1 MDNCTMDN
9 TLILAQSPAPNS
21 LLTGPNTSHTIILNI
36 NDERGNA
43 SSCSFE
49 ILLTDETPPDL
60 SCPDN
65 QVILVKGCEYELP
78 DYTGLAMIADN
89 CSNFSDIM
97 ILQTPPPAMVLENSG
112 IQEITITVTDENSN
126 SIQCSFFLELE
137 IMPPQAP
144 SVFGN

>member
-1 MDNCTMDN
+1 M
-9 TLILAQSPAPNS
+9 
-21 LLTGPNTSHTIILNI
+21 
-36 NDERGNA
+36 
-43 SSCSFE
+43 
-49 ILLTDETPPDL
+49 
-60 SCPDN
+60 
-65 QVILVKGCEYELP
+65 ILVKGCEYELP